1 MAIYSKITD
10 LIGSTPLLE
19 LSKTETQ
26 NQLQA
31 KVLAKLEAFNP
42 AGSIKDRIAFQMV
55 KDALEA
61 GVINYDSTIIEPTSG
76 NTGIGLAM
84 VGAALG
90 IKVTIVLPATMSEE
104 RRNTIKA
111 YGANLVITDGALGMK
126 GSIAKAKELQAA
138 TPNSWIPNQF
148 ENPSNVKVHYETTG
162 PEIWKDT
169 EGKVDILVGGVG
181 TGGTVSGA
189 GRYLKEHNPAVKVI
203 AVEPASSPVLSG
215 GKPGPHKIQ
224 GIGPGFEAG
233 NTKREYIDEIL
244 TVTDEDALNTGRQ
257 IARSEGVFLGI
268 SGGAAI
274 SAALTIAKRP
284 ENAGKTIVVV
294 IPDSG
299 DRYLSTA
306 LYKQD

>member
-10 LIGSTPLLE
+10 FIGSTPLLE

-299 DRYLSTA
+299 DRYLSTT